1 MKDTEK
7 QIAWAKDII
16 ARDMETVKKYVEN
29 GYKNTPYAEDPRVNH
44 EEDRRIMHIAEMA
57 GFDGDDDSA
66 EAAIEGYF
74 GFTTV
79 LAMNLPKEE
88 KKLFSKSATSCIA
101 IMSSSSS
108 PSIFPAMTLTR
119 RLSSKTA
126 NAWRSSGCR
135 AADGYPRFL
144 PTTPASRYT
153 ADEMR
158 WA

>member
-1 MKDTEK
+1 MKGTEK

-29 GYKNTPYAEDPRVNH
+29 GYKNTPYAEDPRVTH

-79 LAMNLPKEE
+79 RAMDIPKAE
-88 KKLFSKSATSCIA
+88 KKAVFKKCDELYRDYVIKLVTEYLSRDDLDAATI
-101 IMSSSSS
+101 IENRKGMS
-108 PSIFPAMTLTR
+108 L
-119 RLSSKTA
+119 L
-126 NAWRSSGCR
+126 G
-135 AADGYPRFL
+135 L
-144 PTTPASRYT
+144 PHC
-153 ADEMR
+153 
-158 WA
+158 

>member
-1 MKDTEK
+1 MKGTEK

-29 GYKNTPYAEDPRVNH
+29 GYKNTPYAEDPRVTH

-79 LAMNLPKEE
+79 RAMDIPKAE
-88 KKLFSKSATSCIA
+88 KKAVFKKCDELYRDYVIKLVTEYLSRDDLDAATI
-101 IMSSSSS
+101 IENRKGMS
-108 PSIFPAMTLTR
+108 L
-119 RLSSKTA
+119 L
-126 NAWRSSGCR
+126 GL
-135 AADGYPRFL
+135 PRC
-144 PTTPASRYT
+144 
-153 ADEMR
+153 
-158 WA
+158 

>member
-1 MKDTEK
+1 MKGTEK

-79 LAMNLPKEE
+79 RAMDIPKAE
-88 KKLFSKSATSCIA
+88 KKAVFKKCDELYRDYVIKLVTEYLSRDDLDAATI
-101 IMSSSSS
+101 IENRKGMS
-108 PSIFPAMTLTR
+108 L
-119 RLSSKTA
+119 L
-126 NAWRSSGCR
+126 GL
-135 AADGYPRFL
+135 PRC
-144 PTTPASRYT
+144 
-153 ADEMR
+153 
-158 WA
+158 

>member
-1 MKDTEK
+1 MKGTEK

-16 ARDMETVKKYVEN
+16 ARDMETVKHYVEN

-79 LAMNLPKEE
+79 RAMDIPKAE
-88 KKLFSKSATSCIA
+88 KKAVFKKCDELYRDYVIKLVTEYLSRDDLDAATI
-101 IMSSSSS
+101 IENRKGMS
-108 PSIFPAMTLTR
+108 L
-119 RLSSKTA
+119 L
-126 NAWRSSGCR
+126 GL
-135 AADGYPRFL
+135 PRC
-144 PTTPASRYT
+144 
-153 ADEMR
+153 
-158 WA
+158 